1 MILVWFVYGLAFFV
15 LGVAILVY
23 PKRDSRFDLAR
34 SIWMVG
40 AFGIIHGL
48 NEWLSM
54 FIALG
59 QQSRP
64 LPPALLAEARV
75 FTLAGSFF
83 FLIQFGVT
91 ILSRHAG
98 RRPWLC
104 ATPLLL
110 VVGWLALVLTTE
122 PSRRHLMADIWGRYL
137 LCIPG
142 TILTAWGLF
151 SQRSGFRVVRL
162 HTVTGHLGVAA
173 VTFLLYGVF
182 AGLFVRKA
190 DFFPATVF
198 NYENFIALTGAPVQI
213 FRTFCAVVV
222 AWSIVRILDVFRWET
237 QEALR
242 VSDLRC
248 ATVASALP
256 VFLFM
261 TDRNLV
267 VTFIQGKGLEGLGV
281 PPEQLRDRP
290 VAHAF
295 PSGATLAEDCR
306 RALAGEEFI
315 TTVALNDASFEIYY
329 SALRDAA
336 GVVTNVIG
344 VALDV
349 SAQMK
354 VRHELEEYRR
364 RMEKHAREAAVGVL
378 SATMARQVVEPLT
391 VTQLMLEQAVADLAR
406 AGVPPT
412 VQDNISRSL
421 AEMLKA
427 HETLERFMEIAHPDA
442 GAAEQPVG
450 LYQIARRTMS
460 VFADSAR
467 RRRLIIAIKEM
478 DIVPLM
484 AIPPREVEQI
494 FYHLMQRALDAADGA
509 VEQKLVIRCVA
520 GDGYIDLLFCGTC
533 DGFGPKESEHALD
546 PGVDYLE
553 AVDGSGLSLAVTKRI
568 VGSYGGQIT
577 ADAGPDN
584 TTTFTVRLPV
594 KRVYGETHSGIST

>member
-15 LGVAILVY
+15 LGVAILIY
-23 PKRDSRFDLAR
+23 PKKDSRFDLAQY
-34 SIWMVG
+34 IWMVG

-162 HTVTGHLGVAA
+162 HAVTGHLAVAA

-182 AGLFVRKA
+182 AGLFVRKGG
-190 DFFPATVF
+190 FFPATVF

-213 FRTFCAVVV
+213 FRTFCAVVL

-256 VFLFM
+256 MFLFM
-261 TDRNLV
+261 TDRDLV
-267 VTFIQGKGLEGLGV
+267 VTFIRGKGLKVLGLQ
-281 PPEQLRDRP
+281 PEQVRGRSVSL
-290 VAHAF
+290 VF
-295 PSGATLAEDCR
+295 PAGASIAEDCR

-315 TTVALNDASFEIYY
+315 TTAALKGTSFEIYY
-329 SALRDAA
+329 SALKDTA
-336 GVVTNVIG
+336 GVVTNVVG
-344 VALDV
+344 VALDI
-349 SAQMK
+349 SARMQAQ
-354 VRHELEEYRR
+354 HELDEYRR
-364 RMEKHAREAAVGVL
+364 KMEKHAREAAIGVL

-391 VTQLMLEQAVADLAR
+391 VTQLMLERAVTDLAG
-406 AGVPPT
+406 AGAPAT
-412 VQDNISRSL
+412 VQNSVSRSL

-427 HETLERFMEIAHPDA
+427 HETLQRFMEITHPET
-442 GAAEQPVG
+442 AAPEQPVG

-467 RRRLIIAIKEM
+467 RRKLNIAVKEM
-478 DIVPLM
+478 DIVPLT

-494 FYHLMQRALDAADGA
+494 FYHLIQRALDAAGGD
-509 VEQKLVIRCVA
+509 VEQKLVISCA
-520 GDGYIDLLFCGTC
+520 LGQGYIELSFCDTC
-533 DGFGPKESEHALD
+533 GGLEPKGPEHAFD
-546 PGVDYLE
+546 PTFGGLE
-553 AVDGSGLSLAVTKRI
+553 AVDDLGLGLAVVNRI
-568 VGSYGGQIT
+568 VAGHGGQIT
-577 ADAGPDN
+577 AGTGPDN
-584 TTTFTVRLPV
+584 TTTFRVRLPV
-594 KRVYGETHSGIST
+594 KRVY

>member
-64 LPPALLAEARV
+64 LPPALLTEARV

-378 SATMARQVVEPLT
+378 SATM
-391 VTQLMLEQAVADLAR
+391 
-406 AGVPPT
+406 
-412 VQDNISRSL
+412 
-421 AEMLKA
+421 KA

-577 ADAGPDN
+577 AGAGPDN

-594 KRVYGETHSGIST
+594 KRVYGETHSGIHT